1 LNEFLGHQ
9 ASNDI
14 TWVII
19 MSILARADHI
29 SSNWTTTP
37 SSSSF
42 YDNDAGGGVSGYLR
56 SNSDGGGNILENY
69 YDEDDGMFGST
80 RKMLSAATSTILP
93 TIAANLTTRSAK
105 DIAAEILRRP
115 LPEELL
121 HMSPDSR
128 NCVIAYVILF
138 LIGAPGNLSI
148 FVTVGREIW
157 RRQLMRSRIKV
168 LIWHLAT
175 ADLFVCFVV
184 IPIEV
189 FWRITVQWY
198 GGDALCRI
206 SQFFR
211 AFGLYL
217 SSMVII
223 CISLDRF
230 FAIVFP
236 LKVIGGMKRVR
247 NMLWLAWC
255 SAILFATPQV
265 RESIILSTSHL
276 FRTTLVFLYA
286 R

>member
-1 LNEFLGHQ
+1 LGHCEISKDLSVHLSTMNLPNTNLSVSQ
-9 ASNDI
+9 GMDLFQGHNSFSSTAAMEYMSFDHAASGIGPHDDKDNL
-14 TWVII
+14 T
-19 MSILARADHI
+19 
-29 SSNWTTTP
+29 SSVTSSLFTP
-37 SSSSF
+37 TV
-42 YDNDAGGGVSGYLR
+42 G
-56 SNSDGGGNILENY
+56 
-69 YDEDDGMFGST
+69 
-80 RKMLSAATSTILP
+80 LSASISPVLP
-93 TIAANLTTRSAK
+93 TSMTNFTTRSAK
-105 DIAAEILRRP
+105 DIAAEILRSQI
-115 LPEELL
+115 PEELL
-121 HMSPDSR
+121 QMSSDSR

-148 FVTVGREIW
+148 FITVGREIW

-175 ADLFVCFVV
+175 ADLLVCFVV

-247 NMLWLAWC
+247 NMLWIAWC

-265 RESIILSTSHL
+265 MIP
-276 FRTTLVFLYA
+276 
-286 R
+286 